1 MATVLCAW
9 EIGDG
14 HGHVRNLLAVAAL
27 LRAAGHRAVFVLPS
41 SQVTAA
47 KLVEAAGWP
56 VERLLMPPH
65 PSTEQY
71 LPPFARYRAAS
82 FLDVMG
88 LHAFDN
94 ADRLGHA
101 LARYAIAMRQHRVD
115 AVLAESAPVAMLA
128 ARVARVPCLA
138 VGTSFGLPELRQG
151 FAPYP
156 QLDQWPNTPIFTD
169 AALLAT
175 TNKATGRAF
184 TSMADALMPARI
196 VPFCYPAL
204 DHYGDAR
211 SLTHRGVGPIWTMKP
226 QTPVR
231 ELRGFAYLQ
240 SAYPAINELVSAIR
254 SSGIPFTVYVRNGKF
269 SSSTS
274 MQVVNAFHA
283 EHELSRAAMVLHH
296 GSTGLG
302 QAALGAGIAQMCFP
316 YHIEN
321 TNNAYRLQM
330 LGVSKAIGHGQ
341 AGEFLGFLLDSNDH
355 RADAARVIAAQLDAH
370 AWEFPGAKVAAAA
383 LDDLL

>member
-27 LRAAGHRAVFVLPS
+27 LRAAGHRAVFVLPT

-56 VERLLMPPH
+56 VERLLLPPH
-65 PSTEQY
+65 PSLAQY
-71 LPPFARYRAAS
+71 LAPFANYRAAS

-88 LHAFDN
+88 LHAFDST
-94 ADRLGHA
+94 DRLAPA
-101 LARYAIAMRQHRVD
+101 LARYAIALRQYGVD
-115 AVLAESAPVAMLA
+115 AVIAETAPVAMLA
-128 ARVARVPCLA
+128 ARVARLPCLA

-151 FAPYP
+151 FADYP
-156 QLDQWPNTPIFTD
+156 QFDHWPNTPIFDD

-175 TNKATGRAF
+175 TNRATEGRF

-204 DHYGDAR
+204 DHYGAQR
-211 SLTHRGVGPIWTMKP
+211 SLTHRGVGPIWQMRP
-226 QTPVR
+226 QLPVR

-240 SAYPAINELVSAIR
+240 SAYPAIDKLISAIR

-269 SSSTS
+269 SSGAN
-274 MQVVNAFHA
+274 MRVVQQFAV
-283 EHELSRAAMVLHH
+283 EDELCRASVVLHH
-296 GSTGLG
+296 GSAGLG

-341 AGEFLGFLLDSNDH
+341 AGEFLGFLLDNNDH